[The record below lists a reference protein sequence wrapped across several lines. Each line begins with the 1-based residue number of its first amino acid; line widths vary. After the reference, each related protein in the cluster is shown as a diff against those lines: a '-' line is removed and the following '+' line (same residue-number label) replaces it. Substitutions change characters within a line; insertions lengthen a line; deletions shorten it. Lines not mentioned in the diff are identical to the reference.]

1 GLGLQMV
8 WTKMFSAGLGH
19 EAPAMLALVTA
30 FLGGMA
36 LGAWALDGRIHRS
49 PDPRRWY
56 AKLQLCIGAW
66 AALVTLLVP
75 QLNRLAIALMGAD
88 ASPLR
93 QALVAF
99 AIPFLALLPATAA
112 MGATLPAMERWLA
125 ALTTEVPSLAR
136 VYAWNTAGAVA
147 GT

>member
-1 GLGLQMV
+1 MRPSRQAHSSRLDATRNTQHARLPALFLASGFAALGLQIT

-49 PDPRRWY
+49 ADPRRCY
-56 AKLQLCIGAW
+56 GGLQLCIGAW
-66 AALVTLLVP
+66 AALVTWLVP
-75 QLNRLAIALMGAD
+75 LLNRLAIVAMGAD
-88 ASPLR
+88 ASPFR

-112 MGATLPAMERWLA
+112 MGA
-125 ALTTEVPSLAR
+125 
-136 VYAWNTAGAVA
+136 
-147 GT
+147 